1 MIISGIVTE
10 LRYIATIASAVINPK
25 KNLVI
30 NNNMYHF
37 YNFSTFKKL
46 IVSDLPLEKI
56 KEKFGYKF
64 ERVTSVNDKNSVSFV
79 MSRIIRNFPG
89 YSIEEHYQK
98 VNKPLTDEQRQK
110 ISTSKLGKPRPPEVR
125 ARISAALKGRSN
137 FQGKT
142 HTEETRSKMA
152 AAKMGN
158 THTKGTVWAH
168 NPRSDEEVRV
178 KDLKEIPVG
187 YSKGRDYYS
196 TEHGLYYFNINRRQ
210 D

>member
-1 MIISGIVTE
+1 
-10 LRYIATIASAVINPK
+10 
-25 KNLVI
+25 
-30 NNNMYHF
+30 MYHF
-37 YNFSTFKKL
+37 YNFPINKKL
-46 IVSDLPLEKI
+46 IVSDLSLEKV

-64 ERVTSVNDKNSVSFV
+64 ERVTSVNDKDSVSFV
-79 MSRIIRNFPG
+79 LGRLIRNFPG
-89 YSIEEHYQK
+89 YSVEEHYQK
-98 VNKPLTDEQRQK
+98 VNKPLTDEQRKK
-110 ISTSKLGKPRPPEVR
+110 ISESKLGKPRSPEVR

-178 KDLKEIPVG
+178 RNMKEIPVG
-187 YSKGRDYYS
+187 FSKGRDYYS

-210 D
+210 G

>member
-10 LRYIATIASAVINPK
+10 LRYIATKARAVINPK

-178 KDLKEIPVG
+178 RDLKEIPVG

-196 TEHGLYYFNINRRQ
+196 TEHGLYYFNISRRQ